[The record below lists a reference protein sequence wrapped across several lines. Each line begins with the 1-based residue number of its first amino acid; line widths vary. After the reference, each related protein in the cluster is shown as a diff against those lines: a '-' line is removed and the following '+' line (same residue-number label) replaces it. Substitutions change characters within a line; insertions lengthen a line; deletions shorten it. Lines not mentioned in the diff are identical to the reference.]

1 MDGANLDIE
10 AISAGGKILS
20 KSELASANQ
29 TNIINEVFQMIRD
42 ARSEENARALQDSES
57 NTAIEQKR
65 MINGLVRK
73 GWSKNE
79 VVSEI
84 QRVWGQDVVILPN
97 MLDDNRGHMAKYGIK
112 MVIGFMMMTPFVFRF
127 FKMGGYK

>member
-1 MDGANLDIE
+1 MDGANLDVE
-10 AISAGGKILS
+10 SISAGGKILS

-65 MINGLVRK
+65 MINGLVKK

-79 VVSEI
+79 VVAEV

-97 MLDDNRGHMAKYGIK
+97 MLDDNRGPMAKYGIK
-112 MVIGFMMMTPFVFRF
+112 MILGFMIMTPFTFRF
-127 FKMGGYK
+127 FRMGGYK

>member
-1 MDGANLDIE
+1 
-10 AISAGGKILS
+10 
-20 KSELASANQ
+20 
-29 TNIINEVFQMIRD
+29 MIRD

-65 MINGLVRK
+65 MINGLVKK

-79 VVSEI
+79 VVAEV

-97 MLDDNRGHMAKYGIK
+97 MLDDNRGPMAKYGIN
-112 MVIGFMMMTPFVFRF
+112 MILGFMIMTPFAFRF
-127 FKMGGYK
+127 FRMGGYK

>member
-1 MDGANLDIE
+1 
-10 AISAGGKILS
+10 
-20 KSELASANQ
+20 
-29 TNIINEVFQMIRD
+29 MIRD

-65 MINGLVRK
+65 MINGLVKK

-79 VVSEI
+79 VVSEV

-112 MVIGFMMMTPFVFRF
+112 MVFGFMMMTPFVFRF
-127 FKMGGYK
+127 FRMGGYK